1 MIGDMTDT
9 VGFIGLGVM
18 GSALSTHLLAA
29 GFSVTGYDIDPVRL
43 DAHADRGGLVAA
55 NPAQAAAGADV
66 VITSLPSV
74 ASLNAVVHDPG
85 GLASWTGPPLV
96 VIETSTLPV
105 KAKAAAS
112 YTLASRGIALLDC
125 PLSGTGAQAARKDLV
140 AYVSGDDDAKARAAP
155 VLDAFTRGWYDAGE
169 FGNGMK
175 LKMVAN
181 LLVIVHNLAAA
192 EALVFAERSGL
203 RLDLVL
209 KAVGDGAGTSRMF
222 EVRGPLMAAGDYDVA
237 GATTEILAKDSAIIA
252 DHATVHDIPMPLL
265 SAAAVYYRA
274 ALAQGRAHQEAAC
287 VHAVLKNMGGLSVDH
302 G

>member
-1 MIGDMTDT
+1 
-9 VGFIGLGVM
+9 
-18 GSALSTHLLAA
+18 
-29 GFSVTGYDIDPVRL
+29 
-43 DAHADRGGLVAA
+43 
-55 NPAQAAAGADV
+55 
-66 VITSLPSV
+66 
-74 ASLNAVVHDPG
+74 
-85 GLASWTGPPLV
+85 

-105 KAKAAAS
+105 QAKTAARDA
-112 YTLASRGIALLDC
+112 LAARGIAVLDC

-140 AYVSGDDDAKARAAP
+140 AYVSGDDDAKARVAP
-155 VLDAFTRGWYDAGE
+155 VLGAFTRGWHDAGE

-209 KAVGDGAGTSRMF
+209 AAVGDGAGTSRMF
-222 EVRGPLMAAGDYDVA
+222 EVRGPLMAAGEFDVP
-237 GATTEILAKDSAIIA
+237 GATTAVLAKDSAIIA
-252 DHATVHDIPMPLL
+252 DHAATHGIPMPLL

-274 ALAQGRAHQEAAC
+274 ALAQGRADQEAAC